1 LKNFYRFHFQV
12 QSESSG
18 MLHDVIR
25 TVLALAKPP
34 NGVEFQVDVDPYNM
48 L

>member
-1 LKNFYRFHFQV
+1 M

-18 MLHDVIR
+18 VLHQVLR
-25 TVLALAKPP
+25 EVLTVAKPP
-34 NGVEFQVDVDPYNM
+34 HGVEFQVDVDPYNM